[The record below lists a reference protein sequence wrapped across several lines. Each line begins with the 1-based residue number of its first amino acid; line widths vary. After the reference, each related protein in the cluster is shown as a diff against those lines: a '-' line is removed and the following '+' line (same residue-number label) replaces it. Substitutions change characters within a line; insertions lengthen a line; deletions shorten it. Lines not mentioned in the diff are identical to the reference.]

1 MPTVKQMLRDCAA
14 LFNVFFKIGCVAFGG
29 GYAALPMLE
38 RELVAKRGWATQEI
52 LYDYYAIGQCT
63 PGIILVN
70 VATFVGYTQAGVLGS
85 VAATAGIVMPSLIII
100 SLIASFVQN
109 FAHILVVQKALSG
122 INVAVAALLTK
133 AMWDFGKKSVS
144 GIITFALF
152 ALSFAAMAFFRVNS
166 VIVILAGAG
175 AGLIMHAVKNARRD
189 KGAGDG
195 TH

>member
-1 MPTVKQMLRDCAA
+1 MIISKQMLRDCAV
-14 LFNVFFKIGCVAFGG
+14 LFSVFFKIGCVAFGG

-38 RELVAKRGWATQEI
+38 RELVARRGWATQEI

-70 VATFVGYTQAGVLGS
+70 VATFVGYTRAGVLGS

-109 FAHILVVQKALSG
+109 FAHIPVVQKALAG

-133 AMWDFGKKSVS
+133 AMWDFGKKSVR
-144 GIITFALF
+144 GVITFALF
-152 ALSFAAMAFFRVNS
+152 AGAFAAMAFFKASS

-175 AGLIMHAVKNARRD
+175 AGLVMYAVKNARRN

-195 TH
+195 AD